1 MDYLLYLKPDLEV
14 QLNTWINKGRHKPK
28 EWAERQSSNR
38 NQDSPMK
45 PVSMKEIGV
54 LCSDH
59 TQSLNSERAGN
70 PKMDQGHD

>member
-59 TQSLNSERAGN
+59 TQSLKSEGAGN
-70 PKMDQGHD
+70 PKMDQGHE

>member
-14 QLNTWINKGRHKPK
+14 QLNTWINKGRHKLK

-59 TQSLNSERAGN
+59 TQSLKSEGAGN
-70 PKMDQGHD
+70 PKMDQGHE